1 MYKSRKKS
9 AALCA
14 GIFLALGMWMIL
26 SVCCLAAEM
35 NHDEKQAT
43 DGRSGVKWRSRNLSA
58 WGSFEDTFDYVDE
71 NGIRR
76 GFHMNLC
83 RLCRLYRMEV

>member
-35 NHDEKQAT
+35 NHDEKQPQMA
-43 DGRSGVKWRSRNLSA
+43 GQ
-58 WGSFEDTFDYVDE
+58 E
-71 NGIRR
+71 
-76 GFHMNLC
+76 
-83 RLCRLYRMEV
+83 EVA